1 MGDPDAYN
9 CQEWQQERFMKQE
22 VRERLTQSTQFYR
35 DLEERAER
43 HKKEQAEAV
52 ERMERRSLEERED
65 RAYLIVFGLV
75 TLGIM
80 IGLGYKLWSML

>member
-1 MGDPDAYN
+1 
-9 CQEWQQERFMKQE
+9 MKQE

-43 HKKEQAEAV
+43 HKKEQADAV

-75 TLGIM
+75 IAGIM